1 MFESIIL
8 RSLVEYMPQRV
19 YAKDLE
25 GRFVFANQAVA
36 RGMGVESP
44 YELIGRTD
52 FDFYPAADAEQ
63 YRREELEIMR
73 SGRPLV
79 DHEEDVYY
87 SLNGS
92 TAYLLTTKVPL
103 RDERGQVV
111 GIMGINQD
119 ITRRKE
125 GEKALREA
133 VHSMNHQLLST
144 LEGLRQSEEKYRA
157 MYEHSLEG
165 IYQVSLEGRM
175 LNANPAMARILGYG
189 SPDELVAELTDIQH
203 QLYANPDERESFLTS
218 ALQHGSLRR
227 EMELCRRDGE
237 RIWAS
242 INARVV
248 FDEAGR
254 PSLIEGFITDI
265 TEHKRAAAE
274 RQRREVAEAANR
286 AKSSFLARMSH
297 ELRTPLNSIMG
308 FAQLMLLE
316 PGVSERSLARLNAV
330 FGSGQHLLALIDD
343 VLDLAK
349 IEAGRFEL
357 NPQDTSTQELLQ
369 LLTATG
375 QVRTSEKNLAFM
387 FMLPPDLP
395 PHIRVDERRL
405 RQVLL
410 NLIGNAI
417 KFTDQGHVALR
428 VRVLEKHEGSAR
440 LRFEVEDTG
449 IGIGEDKLE
458 AIFQPFEQSGD
469 VAHRSAGTGLGLAIS
484 RQLVRVMGGELEVH
498 SQLGRGSVFSFEVSV
513 PVVGA
518 PVQRPV
524 VARPLPVGY
533 AGPKRS
539 VLVVDDVAA
548 NRSLLRDLLLQMDFE
563 VFEASDGSAVLDA
576 AQRVHPD
583 LILIDSVMPVMTGP
597 NAIVRLREQ
606 PEFNKVPIISISASA
621 FADDASRAMAAGAN
635 SFLTKPIDVN
645 RLVAEIAR
653 HLQIRWAY

>member
-36 RGMGVESP
+36 RGMGVDSP

-52 FDFYPAADAEQ
+52 SDFYPAENAAQ

-79 DHEEDVYY
+79 DHEEDVCY
-87 SLNGS
+87 SLTGT

-133 VHSMNHQLLST
+133 VQSMNHQLLST

-165 IYQVSLEGRM
+165 IYQVSLQGKM

-189 SPDELVAELTDIQH
+189 SPDELVAELTDVQH
-203 QLYANPDERESFLTS
+203 QLYAHPQERESFLTS

-227 EMELCRRDGE
+227 EVELCRRDGG

-248 FDEAGR
+248 FDDGGQPA
-254 PSLIEGFITDI
+254 LIEGFITDI

-316 PGVSERSLARLNAV
+316 PGISERSLARLNAV

-349 IEAGRFEL
+349 IEAGKFEL

-375 QVRTSEKNLAFM
+375 QVRTAEKNLAFM

-395 PHIRVDERRL
+395 QHIRVDERRL

-417 KFTDQGHVALR
+417 KFTDRGHVALR
-428 VRVLEKHEGSAR
+428 VLVLDRQAHSAR

-449 IGIGEDKLE
+449 IGIAEDKLE
-458 AIFQPFEQSGD
+458 AVFQPFEQSGD
-469 VAHRSAGTGLGLAIS
+469 VAQRTAGTGLGLAIS
-484 RQLVRVMGGELEVH
+484 RQLVRVMGGELEVR
-498 SQLGRGSVFSFEVSV
+498 SQLGRGSVFGFEVSV

-518 PVQRPV
+518 PVQRP
-524 VARPLPVGY
+524 AAQPLPVGY
-533 AGPKRS
+533 AGPKKA

-548 NRSLLRDLLLQMDFE
+548 NRGLLRDLLLQMDFE
-563 VFEASDGSAVLDA
+563 VFEASDGSEALDTA
-576 AQRVHPD
+576 NEMRPD
-583 LILIDSVMPVMTGP
+583 LILIDSVMPVMSGP

-606 PEFNKVPIISISASA
+606 PAFQRVPIISISASA
-621 FADDASRAMAAGAN
+621 FADDASRAMSAGAN
-635 SFLTKPIDVN
+635 GFLTKPIDVN
-645 RLVAEIAR
+645 RLVDEIAR
-653 HLQIRWAY
+653 HLNIRWAY